1 VSTSLYCHPAFSDSC
16 KRQLSTSDVLP
27 NVQSP
32 WSQVEN
38 HAEGFHIEGD
48 VILPRADKQDPP
60 SAHDLSVKDD
70 ISATEFLFPDVVSD
84 DEYVNSDQES
94 GESGEW
100 ESNESDE
107 DEEFDE
113 SAGVKDSNDIVEE
126 NSREQEVDEVHL
138 LDKLRPSH
146 ACGPFVCPQVASC

>member
-1 VSTSLYCHPAFSDSC
+1 
-16 KRQLSTSDVLP
+16 
-27 NVQSP
+27 
-32 WSQVEN
+32 
-38 HAEGFHIEGD
+38 
-48 VILPRADKQDPP
+48 
-60 SAHDLSVKDD
+60 
-70 ISATEFLFPDVVSD
+70 LFPDVVSD